1 MPIKFSW
8 LLNGRDI
15 RDVVGIKVGSFGKK
29 TSFLGIDAL
38 SEEHA
43 GNYTCIAE
51 NRAGVSSYTANLI
64 VKGISTAFSNNYSFG
79 FYLFP
84 VSFNTLQYYQN
95 CYLSPSAKKLLL

>member
-8 LLNGRDI
+8 LLNGRNVE
-15 RDVVGIKVGSFGKK
+15 DVVGINMGSFGQK

-51 NRAGVSSYTANLI
+51 NRVGFASYSAVLI
-64 VKGISTAFSNNYSFG
+64 VKGTFVCLFIACRCVFAFNFNRIISLYSVTKTST
-79 FYLFP
+79 LF
-84 VSFNTLQYYQN
+84 LRG
-95 CYLSPSAKKLLL
+95 